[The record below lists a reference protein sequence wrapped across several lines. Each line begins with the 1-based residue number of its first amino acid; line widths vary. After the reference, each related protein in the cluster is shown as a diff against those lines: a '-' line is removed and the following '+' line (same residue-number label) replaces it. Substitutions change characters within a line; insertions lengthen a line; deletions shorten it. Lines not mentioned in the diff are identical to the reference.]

1 MSTPPAQNNKS
12 NSNKTTSSKT
22 LSRENL
28 NKSSLDSIRS
38 RTLSVIPSL
47 CSDLTLPC
55 NTSVYSAIIVHKK
68 SIKGKKKFF
77 VAHAG
82 SKVTVEE
89 FVSTIRNNFET
100 ESSLKY
106 VQQESKDITPNTSV
120 LSNQFEQFES
130 SLSNFESI
138 CNSKLSDCDTRVQN
152 LSNRF
157 SVISLIIKSRNKIS
171 NSS

>member
-12 NSNKTTSSKT
+12 NSNKTTSSKK

-47 CSDLTLPC
+47 CNDLTFPC

-68 SIKGKKKFF
+68 SIKDKKKFF
-77 VAHAG
+77 IAHAG

-100 ESSLKY
+100 ESSLKD
-106 VQQESKDITPNTSV
+106 VQQESKDITPNISV
-120 LSNQFEQFES
+120 LSNQFDQFES
-130 SLSNFESI
+130 SLSNFESFKF

-152 LSNRF
+152 LFNRF
-157 SVISLIIKSRNKIS
+157 LFQQEVLYLCDFYK
-171 NSS
+171 